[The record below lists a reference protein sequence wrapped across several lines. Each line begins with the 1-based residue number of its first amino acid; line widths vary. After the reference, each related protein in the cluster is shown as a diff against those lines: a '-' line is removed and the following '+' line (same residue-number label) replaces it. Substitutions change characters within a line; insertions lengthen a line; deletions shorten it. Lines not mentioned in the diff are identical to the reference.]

1 MSTTEFDTTLPS
13 IRQIQT
19 WIKQKATVEFK
30 LVTGDLITGKVFW
43 QDHNCV
49 CILDAN
55 NEQTTVWKL
64 AIAYM
69 KLRSD
74 AVVERGLVPREASVE
89 VAKINS

>member
-1 MSTTEFDTTLPS
+1 MAATEFDTTLPS
-13 IRQIQT
+13 IRLVQN

-30 LVTGDLITGKVFW
+30 LVTGDLITGRVFW
-43 QDHNCV
+43 QDINCV

-55 NEQTTVWKL
+55 NEQTTVCRM

-74 AVVERGLVPREASVE
+74 AVVERALVPRDARVDIANIDS
-89 VAKINS
+89 